1 MIQKTIGLYSAT
13 SNQSPF
19 NKDTLIIE
27 VGNFH
32 VVCLVKSEKNK
43 SITAFEFFK
52 IEVDNN
58 DWSEIF
64 YELRTNSDLMDKS
77 YNNTLVFYHFEQSVL
92 IPAYKFNASVTEA
105 YLNLIH
111 GEAENS
117 LVKTE
122 MIVLGGEKI
131 YNAFRISK
139 SLQESVNRNFLS
151 LSEHHIYSGILNYT
165 FSDSV
170 DKSTDV
176 LLVNFY
182 YKHLVITAV
191 KNNQLQIIQSY
202 SFETTEDVLYHLLN
216 IAEKFKM
223 AIDQCNLTVSGIL
236 DTNDL
241 VFKNIQQYFRNVH
254 LNTID
259 FDNSSLEKF
268 SAYPSHYFT
277 PFFNLMA

>member
-191 KNNQLQIIQSY
+191 INNQLQIIQSY
-202 SFETTEDVLYHLLN
+202 SFETAEDVLYHLLN

-223 AIDQCNLTVSGIL
+223 AIDHCNLTVSGIL

-259 FDNSSLEKF
+259 FENSSLEKF